1 MSEEIHDASRAESV
15 KEVPERREETF
26 SVGWFGGVGKRVI
39 RSACVGGGEE
49 RARAFRGGYLLE
61 KISLT
66 RSNLLL
72 AVNYYYRERCE

>member
-1 MSEEIHDASRAESV
+1 MSDSFGVR
-15 KEVPERREETF
+15 
-26 SVGWFGGVGKRVI
+26 GGVR
-39 RSACVGGGEE
+39 EE

-72 AVNYYYRERCE
+72 AVNYYYRERC